1 MKRSKAFTLI
11 ELLVVIAIIA
21 LLISILLPSLQRAR
35 ELAKR
40 TVCAANLSGII
51 KACKVYANQN
61 DEYWPVPT
69 HDLDFS
75 FYMGCIGVGLA
86 PQRQDESTET
96 DANVAPTRAFWML
109 IRAGT
114 CTTKLLK
121 CPSSNDKADDTED
134 VQLYYDFQGYKY
146 VSYGYQVPFGGS
158 NEAIPSENRDPQ
170 MALAADKGPYSTP
183 SPSGDA
189 DLPAGPS
196 AGMGQDPPVSGDFS
210 VDPPQDAPP
219 EEWRP
224 FNSPNHGGRAEGEG
238 QNVAFADGHVR
249 FHKKPCVGVD
259 DDNIYTK
266 MTQAWIYVSGVRTV
280 DSDGRVL
287 GERPTNYDAG
297 MPGYQANNQESGS
310 PLNADFDS
318 LIYP

>member
-11 ELLVVIAIIA
+11 ELLVVVAIIA

-86 PQRQDESTET
+86 PQRQDESTEA

-146 VSYGYQVPFGGS
+146 VSYGYQVPFKGVERGHTEREPRPTDGAGS
-158 NEAIPSENRDPQ
+158 GQGPLQ
-170 MALAADKGPYSTP
+170 YALSQRRRR
-183 SPSGDA
+183 
-189 DLPAGPS
+189 PAG
-196 AGMGQDPPVSGDFS
+196 
-210 VDPPQDAPP
+210 
-219 EEWRP
+219 RP
-224 FNSPNHGGRAEGEG
+224 KRGHGPGPA
-238 QNVAFADGHVR
+238 
-249 FHKKPCVGVD
+249 
-259 DDNIYTK
+259 
-266 MTQAWIYVSGVRTV
+266 GVR
-280 DSDGRVL
+280 
-287 GERPTNYDAG
+287 
-297 MPGYQANNQESGS
+297 
-310 PLNADFDS
+310 
-318 LIYP
+318 